1 MPQNGCNY
9 IQFTGGHRMNYEEF
23 KENLAKDVKEQM
35 EARSGSEVTVETRTV
50 EKMNETYDALTV
62 KPEDSI
68 IGVNLNTKHSFLF
81 ICLPFCQNML
91 KFFKSKHLLR
101 ILLLALSE
109 FII

>member
-1 MPQNGCNY
+1 
-9 IQFTGGHRMNYEEF
+9 MNHEEF
-23 KENLAKDVKEQM
+23 KENLANDVKEQM
-35 EARSGSEVTVETRTV
+35 ESKFGSEVTVETRTV
-50 EKMNETYDALTV
+50 EKMNETYGALTV

-81 ICLPFCQNML
+81 ICLPFCQNIL
-91 KFFKSKHLLR
+91 KFLKSKHLLR